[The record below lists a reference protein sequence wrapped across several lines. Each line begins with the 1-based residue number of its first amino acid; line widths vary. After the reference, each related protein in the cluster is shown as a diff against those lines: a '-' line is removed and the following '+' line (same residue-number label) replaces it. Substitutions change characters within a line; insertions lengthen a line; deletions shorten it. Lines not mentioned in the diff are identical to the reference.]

1 MFPPFLLIKLNY
13 VCFITLNNSCL
24 SLLPFVP
31 RFPLSGMIPDL
42 ITKQIKTKNSFTK
55 ACARFVTGY

>member
-1 MFPPFLLIKLNY
+1 ML
-13 VCFITLNNSCL
+13 
-24 SLLPFVP
+24 
-31 RFPLSGMIPDL
+31 PDL